1 MPVTRVSVLRFVGIF
16 SLVLTL
22 LAAVNFYVHRR
33 AVQTF
38 RLGRFGKIALL
49 VVQLAGLGAMIAA
62 RAAERAL
69 GAPTAAVIGV
79 WAGAI
84 ELSIVV
90 SFALLLL
97 VDAVRGVFALGGSLR
112 RRSAK
117 RRARPPTDG
126 DAPVEAHDARS
137 IASADEPSAE
147 TRDAASL
154 ALSAESTPTA
164 TASQSSSVALPAL
177 PALARREFLSRAA
190 TGTALALGAGSA
202 FYGAFFGR
210 HDYRTE
216 TVPVRIPGL
225 PRTLDG
231 FTIVQISDIHFGVYA
246 RGDEVRVASELIRR
260 ARPDLVVITG
270 DIIDHDDAYSPYLG
284 QLIERITG
292 AARHGTVVI
301 PGNHD
306 YYAGIERVLATARS
320 AGAKVLV
327 NEGRVIGDAGGGFA
341 LLGVD
346 DIWRRREGGGP
357 DLDRAIATVPRDLP
371 RILLCHNP
379 AFFPEAAGKIALQLS
394 GHTHGGQV
402 NVGPRLADYVLPF
415 GYVAGLYDRADSQL
429 YVNRGF
435 GTAGPP
441 TRVGSP
447 PEITRIVLVAA

>member
-1 MPVTRVSVLRFVGIF
+1 MSVLRFIAIF
-16 SLVLTL
+16 SLVLSL
-22 LAAVNFYVHRR
+22 LAVVNFYVHRR
-33 AVQTF
+33 TVQTF

-49 VVQLAGLGAMIAA
+49 VVQLAALGAMIAA

-79 WAGAI
+79 WASAI
-84 ELSIVV
+84 EISIVV

-97 VDAVRGVFALGGSLR
+97 VDAVRGVFALVGWL
-112 RRSAK
+112 
-117 RRARPPTDG
+117 RRARAKRSTRPSTDA
-126 DAPVEAHDARS
+126 DAPVEAYDALS
-137 IASADEPSAE
+137 LEPSAE
-147 TRDAASL
+147 A
-154 ALSAESTPTA
+154 TA
-164 TASQSSSVALPAL
+164 TATVIADVPQSSALAL
-177 PALARREFLSRAA
+177 AAQPALARREFVLRAA

-292 AARHGTVVI
+292 AARHGTAVI

-306 YYAGIERVLATARS
+306 YYAGIDRVLATARS
-320 AGAKVLV
+320 AGAKVLL

-346 DIWRRREGGGP
+346 DIWRRRVGGGP

>member
-1 MPVTRVSVLRFVGIF
+1 MSVLRFIAIF
-16 SLVLTL
+16 SLVLSL
-22 LAAVNFYVHRR
+22 LAVVNFYVHRR
-33 AVQTF
+33 SVQTF

-79 WAGAI
+79 WASTI
-84 ELSIVV
+84 EISIVV

-97 VDAVRGVFALGGSLR
+97 VDGVRGVFALVGWL
-112 RRSAK
+112 
-117 RRARPPTDG
+117 RRARAKQRTRPSTDA
-126 DAPVEAHDARS
+126 DAPVEACDALS
-137 IASADEPSAE
+137 LEPSAE
-147 TRDAASL
+147 A
-154 ALSAESTPTA
+154 TA
-164 TASQSSSVALPAL
+164 TVIADVPQSSALAAQ
-177 PALARREFLSRAA
+177 PALARREFVLRAA

-306 YYAGIERVLATARS
+306 YYAGIDRVLATARS
-320 AGAKVLV
+320 AGAKVLL